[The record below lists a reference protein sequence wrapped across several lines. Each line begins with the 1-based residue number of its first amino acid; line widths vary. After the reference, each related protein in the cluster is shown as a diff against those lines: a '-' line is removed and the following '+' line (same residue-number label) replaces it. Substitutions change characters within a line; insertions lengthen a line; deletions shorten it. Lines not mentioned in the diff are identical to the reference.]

1 MECFGFC
8 DFTTQE
14 SISCFG
20 SGIQPR
26 IVLGIGQ
33 VFIRLC
39 FDAVCS
45 LIPAIHPLLCPVKF
59 PYYLFVFGSQFM
71 LEMRCQVFAGFAIPQ
86 HPVTIQCFLFRL
98 RNEKS
103 AAAMAKTNP
112 GFLRQ
117 EVHQQ
122 EFQIVCL
129 CPEMILGCNRAVIAD
144 NLRDGHFLQECKFAQ
159 VNLFSLRQQRQDMV
173 QYRGD
178 DCSSKSEF
186 IEKAVRFYIGYLTAE
201 DKSNYLPNMFLS
213 NMRAIASESDNR
225 MSRMLFKLTV
235 ELAMIMNLMAANYDI
250 DPETLER
257 LRGSCVREVK
267 RLGGS
272 FSMEDA
278 VEWQN
283 G

>member
-1 MECFGFC
+1 MSVSK
-8 DFTTQE
+8 DK
-14 SISCFG
+14 I
-20 SGIQPR
+20 
-26 IVLGIGQ
+26 
-33 VFIRLC
+33 
-39 FDAVCS
+39 
-45 LIPAIHPLLCPVKF
+45 
-59 PYYLFVFGSQFM
+59 
-71 LEMRCQVFAGFAIPQ
+71 
-86 HPVTIQCFLFRL
+86 
-98 RNEKS
+98 
-103 AAAMAKTNP
+103 
-112 GFLRQ
+112 
-117 EVHQQ
+117 
-122 EFQIVCL
+122 
-129 CPEMILGCNRAVIAD
+129 
-144 NLRDGHFLQECKFAQ
+144 KFASY
-159 VNLFSLRQQRQDMV
+159 LYPETLDKIKEL
-173 QYRGD
+173 YRRD

-186 IEKAVRFYIGYLTAE
+186 IEKAIRFYIGYLTAE

-235 ELAMIMNLMAANYDI
+235 ELAMVMNLIAANYEI